1 MARTTAIAVQT
12 LLGDAYNSSYAVTS
26 SITTANLMVTKQCTD
41 TAFTAAELEE
51 IERYLAAYFYC
62 LSHPRATEERAGS
75 VSEIKQHVEQVG
87 LDANEFGSAA
97 MMLDWS
103 GKLASLNLAMKKG
116 LRRTVDFSWAGI
128 ENPDQTTLDDILGI

>member
-1 MARTTAIAVQT
+1 MARTTATAVQT
-12 LLGDAYNSSYAVTS
+12 LLGEAYNSSYVVTA

-75 VSEIKQHVEQVG
+75 VSERKQHVEQVG
-87 LDANEFGSAA
+87 LDANEFGTAA
-97 MMLDWS
+97 MVLDWS
-103 GKLASLNLAMKKG
+103 GKLSSLNLTMKKG

-128 ENPDQTTLDDILGI
+128 KNPDQTTLDDILGI